1 MNGDDRKYLA
11 WANTSPIGRPANN
24 GLLIAEVSMYS
35 LCVAPT
41 AKSWHS
47 LVLNGGADDIHMVN
61 IP

>member
-41 AKSWHS
+41 AKS
-47 LVLNGGADDIHMVN
+47 
-61 IP
+61 